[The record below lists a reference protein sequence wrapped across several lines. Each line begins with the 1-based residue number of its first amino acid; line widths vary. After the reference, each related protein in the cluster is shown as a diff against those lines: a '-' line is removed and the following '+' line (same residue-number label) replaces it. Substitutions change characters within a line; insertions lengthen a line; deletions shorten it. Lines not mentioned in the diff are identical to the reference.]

1 MKRLLEI
8 VGALKKLTGHVDAAA
23 QTPMNLNGQD
33 TILINPEWMKALSIS
48 LDGMA
53 EVLTEVIGERLGEP
67 HIVSDEVGWVCVKCI
82 RIWPED
88 DEKCPICGISKD
100 EAKGDSEEESE

>member
-1 MKRLLEI
+1 MKRILEI
-8 VGALKKLTGHVDAAA
+8 VGALKKLTGHVDAAS

-33 TILINPEWMKALSIS
+33 TILINPEWMQALSKS

-53 EVLTEVIGERLGEP
+53 EVLMDVIEERFSEP

-82 RIWPED
+82 RIWPEG

-100 EAKGDSEEESE
+100 EAKGEEEEQS